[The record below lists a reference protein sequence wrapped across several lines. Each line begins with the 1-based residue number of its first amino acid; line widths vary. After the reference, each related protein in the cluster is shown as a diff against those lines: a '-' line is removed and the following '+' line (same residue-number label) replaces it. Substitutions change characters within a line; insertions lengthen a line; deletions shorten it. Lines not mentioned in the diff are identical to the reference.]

1 MSETQ
6 PEILWFVQIADGKK
20 SVPISWERLKN
31 LAEQKKVLP
40 DTKVRNNLPNAVW
53 VPAETIPNLFEN
65 LEEVLPTQMTSSE
78 ITVVTKNTE
87 EKTKP
92 AEKKEPSVTSFTV
105 NAGTEQ
111 TKTNII
117 TNPVFKIDTKKSVPK
132 ENKEEKK
139 STGIFGLG
147 TQKSK
152 IETEKKK
159 NEIEKTDA
167 SVKLSEPE
175 KKKSDQSIPAIKI
188 SVSPP
193 KEKDK
198 NKEKSSVSET
208 FVIDTEP
215 TQEKSTPKEE
225 PSQET
230 FPESNESDNTVA
242 ETSELNVAETNLKK
256 HEKKKDIQS
265 SPKRKTGIIPL
276 LLITLAVFSI
286 LIGGVGGIGVFLLGY
301 YKQLAVFSAT
311 LGTIVFLFGVILG
324 IVSWLLAL
332 FFNQSEL

>member
-1 MSETQ
+1 M
-6 PEILWFVQIADGKK
+6 
-20 SVPISWERLKN
+20 
-31 LAEQKKVLP
+31 
-40 DTKVRNNLPNAVW
+40 
-53 VPAETIPNLFEN
+53 
-65 LEEVLPTQMTSSE
+65 
-78 ITVVTKNTE
+78 
-87 EKTKP
+87 
-92 AEKKEPSVTSFTV
+92 
-105 NAGTEQ
+105 
-111 TKTNII
+111 
-117 TNPVFKIDTKKSVPK
+117 
-132 ENKEEKK
+132 
-139 STGIFGLG
+139 
-147 TQKSK
+147 
-152 IETEKKK
+152 
-159 NEIEKTDA
+159 
-167 SVKLSEPE
+167 SEPE

-193 KEKDK
+193 KEKNK

>member
-147 TQKSK
+147 TQKS
-152 IETEKKK
+152 
-159 NEIEKTDA
+159 
-167 SVKLSEPE
+167 
-175 KKKSDQSIPAIKI
+175 
-188 SVSPP
+188 
-193 KEKDK
+193 
-198 NKEKSSVSET
+198 
-208 FVIDTEP
+208 
-215 TQEKSTPKEE
+215 
-225 PSQET
+225 
-230 FPESNESDNTVA
+230 
-242 ETSELNVAETNLKK
+242 
-256 HEKKKDIQS
+256 
-265 SPKRKTGIIPL
+265 
-276 LLITLAVFSI
+276 
-286 LIGGVGGIGVFLLGY
+286 
-301 YKQLAVFSAT
+301 
-311 LGTIVFLFGVILG
+311 
-324 IVSWLLAL
+324 
-332 FFNQSEL
+332 